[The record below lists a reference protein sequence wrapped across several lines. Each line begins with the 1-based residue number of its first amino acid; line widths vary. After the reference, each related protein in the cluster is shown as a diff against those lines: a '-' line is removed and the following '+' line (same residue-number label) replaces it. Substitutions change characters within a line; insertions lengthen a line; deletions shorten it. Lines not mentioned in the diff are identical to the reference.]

1 MMTELKMNE
10 KMINLPI
17 IKTEL
22 RLQIVKDNYISL
34 NQFIVNLS

>member
-22 RLQIVKDNYISL
+22 RLKIVKDNYISL